1 MQKAYEFDF
10 VYDTQ
15 AAFRLLLEALS
26 NPGRIVELGPLARK
40 LGGAY
45 AMPLTVAAVL
55 LDNEVSF
62 AVCGSPALAEKI
74 TELTLA
80 KTAAVSKADYIFVTE
95 NADWQEAVQAAKCG
109 TLRDPHKSATVILC
123 TADLQAGK
131 LQRISGPGIKAVQ
144 AALGKRDEQE
154 YEYPLG
160 LDFFVL
166 DQRGCLMGIPR
177 KTRIESR

>member
-55 LDNEVSF
+55 LDLIKARLSF
-62 AVCGSPALAEKI
+62 CA
-74 TELTLA
+74 
-80 KTAAVSKADYIFVTE
+80 
-95 NADWQEAVQAAKCG
+95 
-109 TLRDPHKSATVILC
+109 
-123 TADLQAGK
+123 
-131 LQRISGPGIKAVQ
+131 QRICRQASCSGSAGPGSRLSRKSLCARNCRRLWINVMSRNMSIHWDLIFLCWISG
-144 AALGKRDEQE
+144 AA
-154 YEYPLG
+154 
-160 LDFFVL
+160 
-166 DQRGCLMGIPR
+166 
-177 KTRIESR
+177 

>member
-1 MQKAYEFDF
+1 M
-10 VYDTQ
+10 
-15 AAFRLLLEALS
+15 S
-26 NPGRIVELGPLARK
+26 
-40 LGGAY
+40 
-45 AMPLTVAAVL
+45 
-55 LDNEVSF
+55 
-62 AVCGSPALAEKI
+62 SPALAEKI

-95 NADWQEAVQAAKCG
+95 NADWQEAVQTAKCG

-131 LQRISGPGIKAVQ
+131 LQRISGPGIKAVQEIIMCPELQ

>member
-131 LQRISGPGIKAVQ
+131 LQRARDQGCPGNHYVPGTA
-144 AALGKRDEQE
+144 GGFGE
-154 YEYPLG
+154 
-160 LDFFVL
+160 
-166 DQRGCLMGIPR
+166 
-177 KTRIESR
+177 T

>member
-45 AMPLTVAAVL
+45 AMTLTVAAVL

-80 KTAAVSKADYIFVTE
+80 KTAAVSKADYIFVYRLLS
-95 NADWQEAVQAAKCG
+95 AVHCA
-109 TLRDPHKSATVILC
+109 ILIKARLSFC
-123 TADLQAGK
+123 A
-131 LQRISGPGIKAVQ
+131 QRICRQASCSGSAGPGSRLSRKSLCARNCRRLWINVMSRNMSIRWDLIFLCWISG
-144 AALGKRDEQE
+144 AA
-154 YEYPLG
+154 
-160 LDFFVL
+160 
-166 DQRGCLMGIPR
+166 
-177 KTRIESR
+177 